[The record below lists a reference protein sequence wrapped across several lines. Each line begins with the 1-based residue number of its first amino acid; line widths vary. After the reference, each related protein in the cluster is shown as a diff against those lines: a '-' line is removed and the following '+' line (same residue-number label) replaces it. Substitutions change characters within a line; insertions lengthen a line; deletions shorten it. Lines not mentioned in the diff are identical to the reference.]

1 MLEGVILDSQVI
13 VVALIGHSNMVS
25 ITKLKLWLEE
35 EDLF

>member
-1 MLEGVILDSQVI
+1 MLEGVILGSQVI
-13 VVALIGHSNMVS
+13 VEALIGHNNMVS